1 MLDEEKDAS
10 AESEDALSDMELAM
24 LIATAS
30 ALLSAPIAHKAIR
43 KNGRALLAKLQQIAG
58 RTEKPLTKP
67 SSMISE
73 VASYATGL
81 QI

>member
-43 KNGRALLAKLQQIAG
+43 KSGRALLAK
-58 RTEKPLTKP
+58 
-67 SSMISE
+67 
-73 VASYATGL
+73 V
-81 QI
+81 

>member
-30 ALLSAPIAHKAIR
+30 ALLSAFSSL
-43 KNGRALLAKLQQIAG
+43 AL
-58 RTEKPLTKP
+58 
-67 SSMISE
+67 SF
-73 VASYATGL
+73 V
-81 QI
+81 